1 MNFLSSFQTNS
12 RKIKLAFQALLFFL
26 KKPVYCLNYKLSG
39 NYFHCDSILFN
50 AHVRIH
56 GVGNR
61 VIIKGGGKMK
71 NIRIEINGS
80 HNTLIIHEH
89 PIFTEGGRIIIDDN
103 NNLLEIGKNAA
114 FVNVL
119 FTVRDNGGKIVVG
132 KDCLFSAQVIIRNS
146 DGHSMLNAEGKRI
159 NPGRDVVIGDRVWI
173 GYGGNILKGSSIGN
187 DSIVGTHAVVAGLKC
202 PEGSVVAGN
211 PARIVKQ
218 GIYWDKKRL

>member
-1 MNFLSSFQTNS
+1 
-12 RKIKLAFQALLFFL
+12 
-26 KKPVYCLNYKLSG
+26 
-39 NYFHCDSILFN
+39 
-50 AHVRIH
+50 
-56 GVGNR
+56 
-61 VIIKGGGKMK
+61 MK

-103 NNLLEIGKNAA
+103 NNLLEIGENAA

-119 FTVRDNGGKIVVG
+119 FALRDNGGKIVVG
-132 KDCLFSAQVIIRNS
+132 KECLFSAQVIIRNS
-146 DGHSMLNAEGKRI
+146 DGHSMLDAEGKRI

-173 GYGGNILKGSSIGN
+173 GYGGNILKGSLIGN

-218 GIYWDKKRL
+218 GIHWDKKRL